1 MFADRGVVSMAH
13 LDLSPTTAPVAGI
26 AEPHQSTVAAILRGV
41 RLGLFTAADADLMID
56 RVRALAT
63 RLPPSIGDG
72 HPFAGNGHAA
82 GALPISPDRT
92 VS

>member
-1 MFADRGVVSMAH
+1 MAH
-13 LDLSPTTAPVAGI
+13 LNPSPMTAPETGI
-26 AEPHQSTVAAILRGV
+26 AEPHETTVAAILRGV

-63 RLPPSIGDG
+63 RLPPLIGDSY
-72 HPFAGNGHAA
+72 PSAGNGHAA
-82 GALPISPDRT
+82 TPLPMSPDRT